1 MSFDVFVKNIQ
12 YTYTYIYVHIH
23 IQSHDGIIVY
33 LSWEIK
39 IPKQIWDH
47 KYMDDQINLR
57 SIHPQAITIVGKIS
71 YVLVM
76 DLIQK
81 NHLPIIMSN
90 NHDLL
95 I

>member
-12 YTYTYIYVHIH
+12 YTYTHIFIYTYYIIYTYSLMIH
-23 IQSHDGIIVY
+23 SI
-33 LSWEIK
+33 SWEIK

-57 SIHPQAITIVGKIS
+57 SIHPHAITIVGKIS

-76 DLIQK
+76 EVIQK
-81 NHLPIIMSN
+81 NHLPIY
-90 NHDLL
+90 NHEQ
-95 I
+95 